1 MFEKTDKK
9 NAPWVLVA
17 GNDKKY
23 ARVQVLQETLAHI
36 EREALK
42 RGLHLTNVL
51 DKAHLEDA
59 ESSSL
64 DVLNEK
70 KK

>member
-1 MFEKTDKK
+1 MLRGF
-9 NAPWVLVA
+9 
-17 GNDKKY
+17 
-23 ARVQVLQETLAHI
+23 VQVLQETLAHI

-64 DVLNEK
+64 NILNEK